1 MYILWLRNLF
11 PTAVPVGTYSC
22 SQSQRQSLQQIDMAW
37 FWLNELPNNRIVNRT
52 NHRTHNHQPVRALC
66 HCLWQL
72 PCLGTSDSKFR
83 LVSDTTLNLV
93 LCPCACIYMSYMRR
107 LRSCAPSCTPCTI
120 YKTACTPSIRPP
132 RTLRPPQCDQRK
144 SLYGRR
150 GAQRGLCSPRAAAT
164 YRHARTHSTNR
175 ASPYRQKS
183 SVLSRTPMCT
193 PLRRSALA
201 PHSGAC

>member
-1 MYILWLRNLF
+1 MNFRITESSIER
-11 PTAVPVGTYSC
+11 T
-22 SQSQRQSLQQIDMAW
+22 I
-37 FWLNELPNNRIVNRT
+37 ELT
-52 NHRTHNHQPVRALC
+52 TMQPVRALC

-132 RTLRPPQCDQRK
+132 RTLRPPQRDQRK

-150 GAQRGLCSPRAAAT
+150 GAQRGLGSPRAAAT